1 MQNSWS
7 ADIST
12 STKNKGS
19 YIQYWTITCK
29 PWVWKKK
36 DVTNLFLSQIIFI
49 CLFNVT
55 SQVYYQ
61 RSSAKPE
68 MHDGRPNNDILKMYM
83 KAAQR
88 KSRPWTPSAATQT
101 RGKGS
106 RRKPS
111 LPPKS
116 SLPPPCPHML
126 SLTPGRYSRCA
137 RTLGNW

>member
-19 YIQYWTITCK
+19 IYSIGLLHVNHESERRRMSQIF
-29 PWVWKKK
+29 
-36 DVTNLFLSQIIFI
+36 FLSQIIFI
-49 CLFNVT
+49 CLFVT

-126 SLTPGRYSRCA
+126 SLTPGRYSQCA